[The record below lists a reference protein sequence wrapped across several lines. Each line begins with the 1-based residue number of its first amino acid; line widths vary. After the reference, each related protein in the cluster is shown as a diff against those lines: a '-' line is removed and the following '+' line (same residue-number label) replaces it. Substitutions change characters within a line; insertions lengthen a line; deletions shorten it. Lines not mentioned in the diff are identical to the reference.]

1 MFLSIKAST
10 APSLQRQRKAFTAF
24 VQAAILKGS
33 VSASCAS
40 ELLTLENAVQEAG
53 RSASTGRTSRT
64 VFDRCVLFVEPVT
77 PTCYTTA
84 RFI

>member
-10 APSLQRQRKAFTAF
+10 APSPQRQRKAFTAF

-40 ELLTLENAVQEAG
+40 ELLTLERWGSGGGEVSLHRENKQ
-53 RSASTGRTSRT
+53 
-64 VFDRCVLFVEPVT
+64 DCV
-77 PTCYTTA
+77 
-84 RFI
+84 